1 MSTQVVYD
9 PRTSQVK
16 IDHDMPEP
24 IEYIPNKR
32 VVKKSN
38 LDEEDVSRKAQKIID
53 DYLKKILIQKLNTK
67 KLIDKETVKYHV
79 EAETKDYKLPQAA
92 KLVAKK
98 SLKKLDLGKNFKK
111 TLMGNT

>member
-16 IDHDMPEP
+16 IEYDMPEP

-38 LDEEDVSRKAQKIID
+38 LDEEDVSRKA
-53 DYLKKILIQKLNTK
+53 
-67 KLIDKETVKYHV
+67 
-79 EAETKDYKLPQAA
+79 
-92 KLVAKK
+92 
-98 SLKKLDLGKNFKK
+98 
-111 TLMGNT
+111 